1 MGNEK
6 DEKYLCVDYPWRDY
20 NDEESGYIDGTITRH
35 MNKLHGLG
43 YKPFSIKEF
52 ALRSRLDKLVSYDDD
67 VIHTEHSLG
76 NKDCFEHIRWTRIYY
91 QRT

>member
-1 MGNEK
+1 MDDEK
-6 DEKYLCVDYPWRDY
+6 DEMFVCVDYPWGDY
-20 NDEESGYIDGTITRH
+20 ADSPGGITGVITRH

-52 ALRSRLDKLVSYDDD
+52 PIRSRLDKLISANDN

-76 NKDCFEHIRWTRIYY
+76 NGDCFEHARWTRIYY
-91 QRT
+91 QRK